1 MSYGKYPFLLPV
13 CRINIKIGV
22 MAQKRDL
29 KQAFDQHVELTDYF
43 TGFAVK
49 RAKSTM
55 AAPSPQEENQT
66 GDNAALLA
74 EIAKEV
80 AGCQKCVLG
89 STRKNPVPGE
99 GNPNARLVFVGE
111 GPGAD
116 EDEQGRP
123 FVGRSGQ
130 LLDKI
135 IAAMGLKR
143 SDVYICNIVKCRP
156 PENREPRPEEI
167 ISCLPFLKKQLS
179 LIHPRVIVALGAPS
193 AKTLLNTNQPI
204 GQLRGTFHD
213 FYFDENAE
221 PIKLMPTYHPAYL
234 LRNYSDENRRKVWE
248 DMKTVVAE
256 LGLEVPKT

>member
-1 MSYGKYPFLLPV
+1 LSYGKYPFLLPAR
-13 CRINIKIGV
+13 RISIKIGI
-22 MAQKRDL
+22 MAKRDL

-49 RAKSTM
+49 RKKSASAASQKNIDIAAELGQMAK
-55 AAPSPQEENQT
+55 
-66 GDNAALLA
+66 
-74 EIAKEV
+74 EIA
-80 AGCQKCVLG
+80 ACQKCVLG

-123 FVGRSGQ
+123 FVGRCGKEI
-130 LLDKI
+130 LDKI
-135 IAAMGLKR
+135 IIAMGFKR
-143 SDVYICNIVKCRP
+143 SEVYICNIVKCRP
-156 PENREPRPEEI
+156 PENRDPRPEEI
-167 ISCLPFLKKQLS
+167 ISCLPFLKRQLS
-179 LIHPRVIVALGAPS
+179 LIHPQVIVALGAPS

-204 GQLRGTFHD
+204 GHLRGIFHD
-213 FYFDENAE
+213 FYFDENEA

-248 DMKTVVAE
+248 DMKAVMAE
-256 LGLEVPKT
+256 LGLPVPKK